1 MNEKSSNPYLSSNF
15 FPFLLS
21 VGEKKTQNNH
31 KTMRWTRKGKK
42 GGEKQGS
49 RKIKI
54 FNYLQMMEV
63 VINLKNNSACSNSN
77 LTILIKY

>member
-1 MNEKSSNPYLSSNF
+1 
-15 FPFLLS
+15 
-21 VGEKKTQNNH
+21 
-31 KTMRWTRKGKK
+31 MRWTRKGKK